1 MKHPLRSAVF
11 AALLC
16 GPALTGCFKPSKP
29 AAEDTAAPAADTGSM
44 ATAASGDDPCA
55 IVSKGEVRDVFPG
68 AEAGKPDHSMDQYG
82 MASCTWELPTNT
94 LAAQTFKSTNTA
106 GEELRGRMLGFLDP
120 LQPGLREKIQ
130 YDTIAGLGDEAVAVA
145 VKADAAQ
152 GILADSAM
160 LGIRKGDRMVVL
172 FTRGLVDGDA
182 AASKKALEALGGK
195 AASRL

>member
-1 MKHPLRSAVF
+1 MNHSLRSAVF

-16 GPALTGCFKPSKP
+16 GSVLTACFKPSTP
-29 AAEDTAAPAADTGSM
+29 

-55 IVSKGEVRDVFPG
+55 IVSKSDVSKVFPG
-68 AEAGKPDHSMDQYG
+68 AESGKPDHSMDQYG

-94 LAAQTFKSTNTA
+94 LAVQTFKSTNST

-130 YDTIAGLGDEAVAVA
+130 YDTIAGLGDEAVVTA

-152 GILADSAM
+152 GVLSDSAM

-172 FTRGLVDGDA
+172 FTRALVEGDA
-182 AASKKALEALGGK
+182 AATKKALEVLGKK